1 MQHSQPESSLMRAED
16 DDDGSDNELLET
28 QTWRVQRLERNEFL
42 DTLKV
47 SCHILEPKQSLQ
59 GVLLCILQSQQ
70 DDSLLCEQDQQ
81 VLSMIHDSSGK
92 LTYLCLY
99 SNEVLTSL
107 LYLLQK
113 EHNPQIPLRDIYI
126 GLGNIYKECLALLT
140 RMLLE
145 LEW

>member
-1 MQHSQPESSLMRAED
+1 M
-16 DDDGSDNELLET
+16 
-28 QTWRVQRLERNEFL
+28 
-42 DTLKV
+42 
-47 SCHILEPKQSLQ
+47 
-59 GVLLCILQSQQ
+59 LCILQSQQ

-126 GLGNIYKECLALLT
+126 DLGNIYKECLALLT